1 MNNQENFSKEY
12 IKDSGT
18 EKQLD
23 IKVSSDMLID
33 IDKYGI
39 SKPTRVVLRAK
50 ITHGK
55 ADK

>member
-1 MNNQENFSKEY
+1 MDNQENFSREY

-18 EKQLD
+18 KKQLD
-23 IKVSSDMLID
+23 IKASSDMLID
-33 IDKYGI
+33 TDKYGI
-39 SKPTRVVLRAK
+39 SKPKRVVLRAK